1 VTLAAKGLPSA
12 APSRPIPPF
21 TDEHQQ
27 LREAIARFVAKEL
40 RPHADEWEDAE
51 WFPNEVFSRMAELGY
66 LGLKY
71 PEEYGGEGGDY
82 VHDAVLAEEL
92 AGSGSGGLSAG
103 IGAHIGIATPPIWK
117 FGTDDQ
123 KQRFLVPAIKGER
136 IAALGITEPG
146 AGSDVAGLRTFARKV
161 DGGYVVNGSK
171 TFITN
176 GLLAN
181 LVMTVVRTDP
191 EAGSKGY
198 TLLMVETDGLQGFRR
213 GSLLKKIGQKA
224 QDTCELFFEDCR
236 VPVAAS
242 LGEGEGLYQLMASLA
257 YERTIVAVKS
267 IAAIECAVRET
278 LAHTKAR
285 EAFGKRLFDL
295 QNTRFTLAEAQTTA
309 TIGRVFVDHCV
320 QRVID
325 GTLDAET
332 GAMAKWW
339 LTEQQCRVVDDCLQ
353 LHGGYGYMLE
363 YPIARLY
370 ADARVQPI
378 YAGANEV
385 MKELIARAL

>member
-1 VTLAAKGLPSA
+1 MPTPYRSPWA
-12 APSRPIPPF
+12 
-21 TDEHQQ
+21 TDEHELFRATVRDFALKELLPHEERFIEQGHIDREVWTKAGTAGLLGCDIPLEHGGLGGDFGHECVVYEEIWRTGFSGFGKAVHEIAGRYVLDYATDQQ
-27 LREAIARFVAKEL
+27 RADWLPRMVTGELVGAIAM
-40 RPHADEWEDAE
+40 
-51 WFPNEVFSRMAELGY
+51 S
-66 LGLKY
+66 
-71 PEEYGGEGGDY
+71 
-82 VHDAVLAEEL
+82 
-92 AGSGSGGLSAG
+92 
-103 IGAHIGIATPPIWK
+103 
-117 FGTDDQ
+117 
-123 KQRFLVPAIKGER
+123 
-136 IAALGITEPG
+136 EPG
-146 AGSDVAGLRTFARKV
+146 AGSDLRGIATSAVR
-161 DGGYVVNGSK
+161 DGDDLIVNGSK

-181 LVMTVVRTDP
+181 LLMTVVRTDP
-191 EAGSKGY
+191 AAGSKGY
-198 TLLMVETDGLQGFRR
+198 TLLMIETDGLEGFRR

-236 VPVAAS
+236 VPAAVS
-242 LGEGEGLYQLMASLA
+242 LGDGQGLYQLMASLA
-257 YERTIVAVKS
+257 YERTIVAIKS

-295 QNTRFTLAEAQTTA
+295 QNTRFKLAEAQTAA
-309 TIGRVFVDHCV
+309 TIGRVFADHCV

-325 GTLDAET
+325 GTLDPET
-332 GAMAKWW
+332 AAMAKWW
-339 LTEQQCRVVDDCLQ
+339 LTDQQCRVIDECLQ

-385 MKELIARAL
+385 MKELIARSL